1 MDEMIGRKLDSLNFL
16 RGIAVLSVC
25 FCHFGNALSEGHIF
39 ADLFILFHEY
49 GKYGVQVFFV
59 ISGFVIP
66 LSLFK
71 SKYTLT
77 YYGKFLLK
85 RLARLHPPYLVALVG
100 SLLIGYA
107 AFYAR
112 HLPFPETLGSI
123 ALSLF
128 YGYVSEINPVFWTLI
143 VEAQFYI
150 FIGIAYVWL
159 TKYPNVSLFVFM
171 PILLLLSQTVVAEYI
186 RLVEF
191 IGYFLIG
198 WLGFVIYTK
207 QVDVKLN
214 SVGLIVFVISMFVLD
229 GIPSGVAALL
239 TVSVILFYKGGIP
252 TALLLPGSISYSLY
266 LIHYPIGVKFINL
279 TSRYLSPEISWILFP
294 FTLALALG
302 LAWIFWKFIENPWAE
317 YSSAMKYSS
326 IDLK

>member
-25 FCHFGNALSEGHIF
+25 FCHFGYALSSGHVF
-39 ADLFILFHEY
+39 ADLFKLFHEY

-71 SKYTLT
+71 SKYNFS
-77 YYGKFLLK
+77 YYGQFLLK
-85 RLARLHPPYLVALVG
+85 RLARLHPPYLVALVVT
-100 SLLIGYA
+100 LLIGYA
-107 AFYAR
+107 AFYVR

-123 ALSLF
+123 LLSLF
-128 YGYVSEINPVFWTLI
+128 YGHVSEINPVFWTLI

-159 TKYPNVSLFVFM
+159 TKYPNVSLFVFI
-171 PILLLLSQTVVAEYI
+171 PLLLLLSQTFVAEYI

-198 WLGFVIYTK
+198 WQGFVIYTK

-214 SVGLIVFVISMFVLD
+214 SVGLIVLVISMFALD
-229 GIPSGVAALL
+229 GIPSGVAALF
-239 TVSVILFYKGGIP
+239 TISIILFYKGGIP
-252 TALLLPGSISYSLY
+252 ATLLLPGSISYSLY
-266 LIHYPIGVKFINL
+266 LIHYPIGVKLINL
-279 TSRYLSPEISWILFP
+279 ATRYLSPGISWILFP
-294 FTLALALG
+294 ITLVLSLALAWL
-302 LAWIFWKFIENPWAE
+302 FWRYIENPWAE
-317 YSSAMKYSS
+317 YSSAMKY
-326 IDLK
+326 KVPA

>member
-1 MDEMIGRKLDSLNFL
+1 MIGKKLESLNLL

-25 FCHFGNALSEGHIF
+25 FCHFGNALSSGHIF
-39 ADLFILFHEY
+39 AELFKLFHEY

-85 RLARLHPPYLVALVG
+85 RLARLHPPYLVALAM

-107 AFYAR
+107 ALYAR
-112 HLPFPETLGSI
+112 HLPFPETLSSI
-123 ALSLF
+123 LLSLF
-128 YGYVSEINPVFWTLI
+128 YGHVSEINPVFWTLI

-159 TKYPNVSLFVFM
+159 TKYPTVSLLVFI
-171 PILLLLSQTVVAEYI
+171 PILLLLSQTFVAEYI

-214 SVGLIVFVISMFVLD
+214 SVGLIVLVILMFGLD
-229 GIPSGVAALL
+229 GIPSGVAALF
-239 TVSVILFYKGGIP
+239 TISVILFYKGGIP
-252 TALLLPGSISYSLY
+252 TSFLLPGSISYSLY
-266 LIHYPIGVKFINL
+266 LIHYPIGVKLINL
-279 TSRYLSPEISWILFP
+279 TARYLSPGISWILFP
-294 FTLALALG
+294 VTLALSLA
-302 LAWIFWKFIENPWAE
+302 LAWIFWKYIENPWAE
-317 YSSAMKYSS
+317 YSSAMKYKPVSY
-326 IDLK
+326 